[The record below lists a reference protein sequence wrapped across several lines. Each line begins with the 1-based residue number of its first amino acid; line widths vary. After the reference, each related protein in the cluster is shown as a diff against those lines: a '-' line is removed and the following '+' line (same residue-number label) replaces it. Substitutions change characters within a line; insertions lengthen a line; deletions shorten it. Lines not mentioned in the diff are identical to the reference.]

1 MRVLA
6 ACVVLWCA
14 SALGQSGVLGRELN
28 GRPVARLAGP
38 GTRVVVLF
46 FAATDCPISNRY
58 VPEMTRLWALY
69 GAKHVAFWWVYPNPA
84 DTAAVVRAHDREFAI
99 GGGSILDSEQK
110 LVRMARV
117 NATPEVAVFR
127 VTSAEM
133 QEVYHGRVDDRYL
146 SLGKER
152 PQATKHDLEDAIVA
166 TLDGK
171 AVARAVTVPVGCSIV
186 PLSAG
191 K

>member
-1 MRVLA
+1 
-6 ACVVLWCA
+6 
-14 SALGQSGVLGRELN
+14 
-28 GRPVARLAGP
+28 
-38 GTRVVVLF
+38 VVVLF